1 MKAYSHEALMVRMAV
16 VVGRAVEE
24 EVYSGKLTIL
34 VAVAVAVAAWTGQ
47 RWADL

>member
-24 EVYSGKLTIL
+24 VYSGKLTVL
-34 VAVAVAVAAWTGQ
+34 VAVAVATAAWTG
-47 RWADL
+47 